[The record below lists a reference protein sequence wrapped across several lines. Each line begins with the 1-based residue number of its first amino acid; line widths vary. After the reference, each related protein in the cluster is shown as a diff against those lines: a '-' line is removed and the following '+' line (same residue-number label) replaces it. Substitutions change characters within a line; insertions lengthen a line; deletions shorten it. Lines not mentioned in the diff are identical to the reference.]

1 MTPENKNTKEVKRL
15 ELLASEKETEVL
27 EKLIESNKI
36 DKQTIFNYRSALESS
51 RQYKE
56 ATALQKLKV
65 FAKMLILRVR
75 AKRKVDQSQID
86 HFKSSILEVQK
97 VMRIVHHH
105 VTLALKAEQN
115 KDNVLEVSIV
125 LNQYY
130 SRLRNIRRRREN
142 KQNYP
147 VVASTQPLKLESL
160 YLQRHY
166 LDELISNKQVDATV
180 AAQVRENINYNEIV
194 IANEK

>member
-1 MTPENKNTKEVKRL
+1 
-15 ELLASEKETEVL
+15 
-27 EKLIESNKI
+27 
-36 DKQTIFNYRSALESS
+36 
-51 RQYKE
+51 
-56 ATALQKLKV
+56 
-65 FAKMLILRVR
+65 MLILRVR

-130 SRLRNIRRRREN
+130 SRLRNIRRRRQN

>member
-1 MTPENKNTKEVKRL
+1 M
-15 ELLASEKETEVL
+15 ASEKETEVL

-130 SRLRNIRRRREN
+130 SRLRNIRRRRQN

-147 VVASTQPLKLESL
+147 AVASTQPLKLESL